1 MSRPAD
7 EALADRIEKLASRVA
22 RVGPQMESMVKEKQG
37 DNPDFAFL
45 SGGEGAGYYAGIVGR
60 SALPPGW
67 VEARDPRYDNT
78 TYYVDTRTRET
89 SWTRP
94 ESRERLPPPL
104 PATPAMPSYVRLRGL
119 PFQATELDVAQ
130 WFFSALGGI
139 TIGSV
144 HFIYDNTG
152 RKSGEA
158 VSAPRLYLTSVPDPH
173 SLPPPLSSLLSC
185 ATLGWRSGRCS
196 RTTRRCGAATSRSS

>member
-1 MSRPAD
+1 MSHRPAD

-67 VEARDPRYDNT
+67 VEARDPRYDNA

-104 PATPAMPSYVRLRGL
+104 PATPAMPSYVRVRGLPTPAMPSYVRLGGL

-130 WFFSALGGI
+130 WFFSAPAGSI

-144 HFIYDNTG
+144 HFIYNGTG

-158 VSAPRLYLTSVPDPH
+158 VSAPPSITSVPDPH
-173 SLPPPLSSLLSC
+173 SHSCLPFPVC
-185 ATLGWRSGRCS
+185 
-196 RTTRRCGAATSRSS
+196 

>member
-1 MSRPAD
+1 MSHRPAD

-60 SALPPGW
+60 SVLSPGW
-67 VEARDPRYDNT
+67 VEARDPRYDNA

-104 PATPAMPSYVRLRGL
+104 PATPAMPSYVRLGGL

-130 WFFSALGGI
+130 WFFSAPAGSI

-144 HFIYDNTG
+144 HFIYNGTG

-158 VSAPRLYLTSVPDPH
+158 VSAPPSITSVPDPH
-173 SLPPPLSSLLSC
+173 SHSCLPFPVC
-185 ATLGWRSGRCS
+185 
-196 RTTRRCGAATSRSS
+196 